1 MAVSLIFLD
10 VKGKKV
16 LSSEI
21 YAIHAIPLKDKSVQ
35 LGMINVPIFDV
46 TGEIEAPWIDKTDNI
61 ITSVQPGANNGVQNA
76 HISTNKP
83 TSSVMSNTQT
93 VVTNDAAH
101 EIASQPPGKK
111 MKMVQKTRTFM
122 HDGYQQVETYNELV
136 PCDDNEMEETIT
148 KTQPSQ
154 PAAPAKAKQSS
165 MMSFFKK
172 K

>member
-1 MAVSLIFLD
+1 MERN
-10 VKGKKV
+10 V

-35 LGMINVPIFDV
+35 FGMINVPIFDV
-46 TGEIEAPWIDKTDNI
+46 AGEIEAPWIDKTENTI
-61 ITSVQPGANNGVQNA
+61 SYVQSGVQNA
-76 HISTNKP
+76 QISSNKP
-83 TSSVMSNTQT
+83 ASSTTTPNTQPT
-93 VVTNDAAH
+93 VINPVEN
-101 EIASQPPGKK
+101 EVASQPPGKK

-136 PCDDNEMEETIT
+136 PCDDNELEIA
-148 KTQPSQ
+148 KTQPTQ